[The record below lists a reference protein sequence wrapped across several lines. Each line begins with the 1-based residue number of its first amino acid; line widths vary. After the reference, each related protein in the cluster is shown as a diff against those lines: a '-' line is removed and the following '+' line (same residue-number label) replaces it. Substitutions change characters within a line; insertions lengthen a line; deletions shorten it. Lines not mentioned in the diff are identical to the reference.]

1 MASYM
6 NSTLRFSFIRLLIS
20 DSLSSSRFWEVQ
32 QHQEVSVAGKI
43 RTHIRFWEDEL
54 KAPPFI
60 LNTVIHGYKIPFN
73 SEPPSYYAK
82 NNKSSLSN
90 KNFVTDSIRE
100 LLRNKCIV
108 ETETPPHCI
117 NPLTVAS
124 SSKLRLVIDLRNV
137 NKYVLKQKFKY
148 DNLKIVSEMFEENDY
163 FFTLDLK
170 SGYHH
175 VPINLEHQKY
185 LGFSWEIEG
194 KTKYFKFLVLPFGL
208 SSACFL
214 FTKLLRQLVKKMACQ
229 RDKVRY
235 VHRRRN
241 SRESIF
247 TTDDQDS

>member
-1 MASYM
+1 MTLASYM

-60 LNTVIHGYKIPFN
+60 LNTVKHGYKIPFN

-90 KNFVTDSIRE
+90 KNFFTDSIRE

-124 SSKLRLVIDLRNV
+124 SSKLRLVIYLRHV

-148 DNLKIVSEMFEENDY
+148 EN
-163 FFTLDLK
+163 
-170 SGYHH
+170 
-175 VPINLEHQKY
+175 
-185 LGFSWEIEG
+185 
-194 KTKYFKFLVLPFGL
+194 
-208 SSACFL
+208 
-214 FTKLLRQLVKKMACQ
+214 
-229 RDKVRY
+229 
-235 VHRRRN
+235 
-241 SRESIF
+241 
-247 TTDDQDS
+247 